1 MLQKIFKCLSS
12 LKDSFQ
18 NFSPEISQTSQK
30 STRSYGAQNGFL
42 PVFYSPNPMPGEFS
56 TPLGDSVLYQVS
68 LLQKELTD
76 DVSERYIA
84 NPLADSEDRGRDDR
98 VFFGVSLPRGPS
110 HGGHIC
116 LPYVIGGTI

>member
-1 MLQKIFKCLSS
+1 
-12 LKDSFQ
+12 
-18 NFSPEISQTSQK
+18 
-30 STRSYGAQNGFL
+30 
-42 PVFYSPNPMPGEFS
+42 MPGEFS

-110 HGGHIC
+110 HGSHI
-116 LPYVIGGTI
+116 YVYPILLGELYMVARDDVFSY